1 MLKPRKVKENILP
14 THSRPPAGSCLGQ
27 DRKLPA
33 VDPLAVFFNLYKCF
47 ISLCQ
52 INRSS
57 SGGFEFPIASAFTY
71 ETNKADP
78 NGHTK
83 NNVQLMQDRQPD
95 QRLPLR
101 MSWMVLQAFLN
112 PSELDLG
119 QALNLVSQARTR
131 PETTFLTTLYPT
143 QEWDTNQSDYR
154 CWPAHLPSRIL
165 IGAGSGGCPL
175 TVEAGQAAVPVVSTK
190 AESPVNRVSSVR
202 WRQMRKS
209 WTSCRC

>member
-1 MLKPRKVKENILP
+1 MHLRTRQTRQTQMVTRRTMSN
-14 THSRPPAGSCLGQ
+14 SCRTDSQ
-27 DRKLPA
+27 TRA
-33 VDPLAVFFNLYKCF
+33 C
-47 ISLCQ
+47 
-52 INRSS
+52 
-57 SGGFEFPIASAFTY
+57 
-71 ETNKADP
+71 
-78 NGHTK
+78 H
-83 NNVQLMQDRQPD
+83 
-95 QRLPLR
+95 
-101 MSWMVLQAFLN
+101 WMVLQAFLN

-154 CWPAHLPSRIL
+154 CWPAHLPSRML

-209 WTSCRC
+209 WTSCCC